1 MDLSKIMTIAGKSGL
16 FKVLSETRQGM
27 LVESLTDGNKT
38 HVFAS
43 DRSSLLED
51 ISLFTTEGDKPLKE
65 VLWIIYEHEG
75 GKALPDPKLDAG
87 ATRAKFEALLPDYDK
102 NRVYFSDM
110 KKVFTWYNILLEKGL
125 ITKPE
130 EKDEAGDDE
139 TPAGKAGE
147 TGKKEEKAPPAD
159 KDSHVS

>member
-16 FKVLSETRQGM
+16 YKVLSETRQGM
-27 LVESLTDGNKT
+27 LVESMTDGKKT

-65 VLWIIYEHEG
+65 VLWMIHEHEG

-87 ATRAKFEALLPDYDK
+87 ATKAKFEELLPDYDK

-110 KKVFTWYNILLEKGL
+110 KKVFAWYNLLLEKGL
-125 ITKPE
+125 ITRPE
-130 EKDEAGDDE
+130 EEEGSGDEPPTGDDGD
-139 TPAGKAGE
+139 AGN
-147 TGKKEEKAPPAD
+147 KEQKAPSAD